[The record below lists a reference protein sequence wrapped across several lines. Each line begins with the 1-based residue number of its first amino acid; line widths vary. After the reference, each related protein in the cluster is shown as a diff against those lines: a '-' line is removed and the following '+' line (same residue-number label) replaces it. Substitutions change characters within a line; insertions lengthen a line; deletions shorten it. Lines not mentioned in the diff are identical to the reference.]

1 MKENTREFEGASLS
15 RQFAPRQ
22 DQVQLT
28 EARPNYNPT
37 REEFKTV
44 TLSAGGEP

>member
-15 RQFAPRQ
+15 RHFA